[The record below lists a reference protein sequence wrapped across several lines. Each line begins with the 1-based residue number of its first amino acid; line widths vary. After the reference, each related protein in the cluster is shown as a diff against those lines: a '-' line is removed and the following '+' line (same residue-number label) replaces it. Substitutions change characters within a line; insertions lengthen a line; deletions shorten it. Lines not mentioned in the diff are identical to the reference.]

1 MIKAPKGYEFKQ
13 VDKKNREK
21 VRIMKKLNIIIMFI
35 LSLCFTAQGQKQYNF
50 DWEFY
55 YSDGYFTDTGF
66 TIYRA
71 VYNIDIKVY
80 EEKLYIIFDDDS
92 ANKDILWEYNIDE
105 VNIIRGEKYDKYR
118 FFCLDIKNYSYM
130 VVDFY
135 FKQKTIE
142 ICFYFVDEEVFF
154 LLAGPRSVTIN

>member
-35 LSLCFTAQGQKQYNF
+35 LSLYFTAQGQKQYNF

-66 TIYRA
+66 
-71 VYNIDIKVY
+71 V
-80 EEKLYIIFDDDS
+80 L
-92 ANKDILWEYNIDE
+92 ILI
-105 VNIIRGEKYDKYR
+105 
-118 FFCLDIKNYSYM
+118 
-130 VVDFY
+130 
-135 FKQKTIE
+135 
-142 ICFYFVDEEVFF
+142 
-154 LLAGPRSVTIN
+154 LLEDGQ